1 MSAPARPESPT
12 WVHNL
17 YDPAQGIPRTLAEG
31 ITTRIFPG
39 DQAMLS
45 LVRIEPHS
53 QGQIHSHPQEQ
64 WGVLL
69 EGECFRIQ
77 GNEEIAMRSGDFWH
91 TPGGVPHGIRTAD
104 SAALVLDIFAPPREE
119 YRKSGSGFGT

>member
-1 MSAPARPESPT
+1 
-12 WVHNL
+12 
-17 YDPAQGIPRTLAEG
+17 
-31 ITTRIFPG
+31 
-39 DQAMLS
+39 MLS